1 MSADPHPNCH
11 MGNDVPAVGARNP
24 GYSARLPSRPRSL
37 VRCSR
42 RPAGEPITDSRF
54 CSMAVE
60 DQDVGGAARS
70 TTSPLPGG
78 TATWRSDLCGANSL
92 RQNCECRRFFNV
104 VSFCGEGSTELNLTG
119 RESCSPGLSP
129 RCLICRCKS
138 TVVQGSFPP
147 PRVVPGSSATVTQPT
162 VASGG
167 AVINRG
173 DSP

>member
-60 DQDVGGAARS
+60 DQDVGECARS
-70 TTSPLPGG
+70 TTSPEPGG

-104 VSFCGEGSTELNLTG
+104 VPFLGEGSTEHNLSGTRIWFSG
-119 RESCSPGLSP
+119 FFGPVFKL
-129 RCLICRCKS
+129 RCKS
-138 TVVQGSFPP
+138 NVVQGSFPP
-147 PRVVPGSSATVTQPT
+147 PRLVPGSSATVTQPT

-173 DSP
+173 D